1 MEKHVKHYLYNG
13 LGPWFARKNKTMEVM
28 LLLSGAF
35 TSRMSSAI
43 RYQHHQLSAIAP
55 DSSSLI
61 GLWVAVDND
70 IGICHK
76 GIVGCCEAPLLPQ
89 DVQWPWLVQKRF
101 RSAQYRE
108 VESWLPDS
116 EVIH

>member
-28 LLLSGAF
+28 LLLLLLLSSAF

-55 DSSSLI
+55 DSSSLDC
-61 GLWVAVDND
+61 G
-70 IGICHK
+70 
-76 GIVGCCEAPLLPQ
+76 
-89 DVQWPWLVQKRF
+89 
-101 RSAQYRE
+101 
-108 VESWLPDS
+108 
-116 EVIH
+116 